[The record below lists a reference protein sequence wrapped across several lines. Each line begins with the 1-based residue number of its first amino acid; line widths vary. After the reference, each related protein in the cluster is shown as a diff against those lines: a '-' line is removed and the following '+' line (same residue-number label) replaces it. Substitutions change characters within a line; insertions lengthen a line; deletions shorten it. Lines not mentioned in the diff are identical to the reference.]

1 MTDKNDKI
9 EAAQQII
16 ISLGLP
22 RAQQNERSALSLLAL
37 LNLTPGK
44 AWAQAENP
52 LVGITPIMDWAR
64 EHYGKEYAPNTRETF
79 RRQTMHQFCD
89 AGVALYNPDKPD
101 RPVNSPKA
109 VYQVEPAALN
119 LLRSFGSDQWHDNLT
134 TYLSERETLVAKYA
148 MEREQNRIP
157 VEIAPGKEITLSPG
171 EHSELIRAII
181 EDFAQR
187 FAPGSVLVYAGDTG
201 DKWGYFDAALLAGL
215 GVDVDSHGKM
225 PDVVLHFTARNWLL
239 LVESVTSH
247 GPVDGKR
254 HAELAKLFAGSTAG
268 LVYVTAFPNRAIMG
282 RYLAEIAWETEVWVA
297 DAPSHLIHFNGVRF
311 LGPYPPEGAIPLEGS
326 GFENEKPA
334 ED

>member
-1 MTDKNDKI
+1 MNDKNDYI
-9 EAAQQII
+9 EAAHQII

-22 RAQQNERSALSLLAL
+22 RAQQNERSALCLLAL
-37 LNLTPGK
+37 LNLTPGTT
-44 AWAQAENP
+44 WAAAQNP

-64 EHYGKEYAPNTRETF
+64 EHYGKEYAPNTRETI

-89 AGVALYNPDKPD
+89 AGIALYNPDKPD

-109 VYQVEPAALN
+109 VYQVEPATLA
-119 LLRSFGSDQWHDNLT
+119 LLRTFGTPAWHDGLT
-134 TYLSERETLVAKYA
+134 AYLAERETLVARYA
-148 MEREQNRIP
+148 MAREQNRIP

-181 EDFAQR
+181 ADFAPR

-201 DKWGYFDAALLAGL
+201 EKWGYFDSPLLAGL

-225 PDVVLHFTARNWLL
+225 PDVVLHFTAKNWLL

-247 GPVDGKR
+247 GPVNGKR

-268 LVYVTAFPNRAIMG
+268 LVYVTAFPNRAIMS
-282 RYLAEIAWETEVWVA
+282 RYLGEIAWETEVWVA

-311 LGPYPPEGAIPLEGS
+311 LGPYNAP
-326 GFENEKPA
+326 
-334 ED
+334 

>member
-1 MTDKNDKI
+1 MSDKADNI
-9 EAAQQII
+9 EAAHQII
-16 ISLGLP
+16 IALGLP

-44 AWAQAENP
+44 AWAEAENP

-89 AGVALYNPDKPD
+89 AGIALYNPDKPD

-109 VYQVEPAALN
+109 VYQIEPAALA
-119 LLRSFGSDQWHDNLT
+119 LLRTFGTSAWHDKLT
-134 TYLSERETLVAKYA
+134 AYLAERETLVARYA
-148 MEREQNRIP
+148 KEREQNRIP
-157 VEIAPGKEITLSPG
+157 VEITPGKKITLSPG

-181 EDFAQR
+181 EDFGPR
-187 FAPGSVLVYAGDTG
+187 FAPGSTLVYAGDTG
-201 DKWGYFDAALLAGL
+201 DKWGYFDAPLLAGL
-215 GVDVDSHGKM
+215 GVDVDLHGKM
-225 PDVVLHFTARNWLL
+225 PDVVLHFTQKNWLL

-254 HAELAKLFAGSTAG
+254 HAELAKLFSGSTAG

-282 RYLAEIAWETEVWVA
+282 RYLGEIAWETEVWVA
-297 DAPSHLIHFNGVRF
+297 DTPSHLIHFNGVRF
-311 LGPYPPEGAIPLEGS
+311 LGPYPSES
-326 GFENEKPA
+326 
-334 ED
+334 